1 MRHSRKKTES
11 VTRDFLSLEVA
22 DAFWSM
28 STALYWQI
36 QINLPSEF
44 WPRSHINEEN
54 FLGCWM
60 RDNMQDKIPGIHVG
74 GEATALLAL
83 ILWANFISSSDE
95 IFLLLAWLMAVNFCL
110 AWYIAVDC
118 KITNS
123 NVKQYLTFI
132 EQGMFKFVKEVGGI
146 LSFQVLNQWQDLIP
160 L

>member
-1 MRHSRKKTES
+1 
-11 VTRDFLSLEVA
+11 
-22 DAFWSM
+22 
-28 STALYWQI
+28 
-36 QINLPSEF
+36 
-44 WPRSHINEEN
+44 
-54 FLGCWM
+54 
-60 RDNMQDKIPGIHVG
+60 MQDKIPGIHVG

-95 IFLLLAWLMAVNFCL
+95 IFLLLAWLMAVSFCL

-146 LSFQVLNQWQDLIP
+146 LSFKVLNQWQDLIP